1 MPVGPSQDLR
11 RLVLA
16 VERQPGRNGAD
27 FRRLQGH
34 VDDPVGGLHLEHIAR
49 LELVRRDVHRPA
61 VDLEVPVRDELARLL
76 ARRAQAEPVDD
87 VVHAQL
93 EVAEQ
98 VQAGDARF
106 ARRLVEIVAELLLE
120 QPVDPPR
127 LLLGA
132 QLQAVVG
139 RLALAGL
146 AVHAGRERAALD
158 GALGRVAALALQ
170 VQLGA
175 LAAAKAADR
184 ARVVGHFLHAP
195 PLRRPAPVV
204 RDGRD
209 VGDGADLEACGLQR
223 ADCGLAAGARPAHE
237 HLDRAHAVLQRP
249 LGGRLGGLLRGK
261 WRRLAAALE
270 ALRSGRAPG
279 DDVAVD
285 VGDGDDRVVERALD
299 VSLPLDHVL
308 ALAAARANDLLL
320 GHYLPAFTFFL
331 PATARLGPRRLRAL
345 VRVRWP
351 RTGRPRRCRMPRYE
365 PISVRRL
372 MLLATSRRRSPSM
385 RSSLAP
391 AILSMIW
398 RRRVT
403 SSSERS
409 LTRVSGLTPAVFT
422 SF

>member
-1 MPVGPSQDLR
+1 MPLGPSQDLR

-16 VERQPGRNGAD
+16 VERQPGRDGAD
-27 FRRLQGH
+27 FGRLKGH

-61 VDLEVPVRDELARLL
+61 VDLKVPVRDELARLL

-98 VQAGDARF
+98 VQAGDARL

-120 QPVDPPR
+120 QPVDAPR

-139 RLALAGL
+139 RLALA
-146 AVHAGRERAALD
+146 AA
-158 GALGRVAALALQ
+158 
-170 VQLGA
+170 
-175 LAAAKAADR
+175 
-184 ARVVGHFLHAP
+184 
-195 PLRRPAPVV
+195 
-204 RDGRD
+204 
-209 VGDGADLEACGLQR
+209 C
-223 ADCGLAAGARPAHE
+223 
-237 HLDRAHAVLQRP
+237 
-249 LGGRLGGLLRGK
+249 
-261 WRRLAAALE
+261 
-270 ALRSGRAPG
+270 
-279 DDVAVD
+279 
-285 VGDGDDRVVERALD
+285 
-299 VSLPLDHVL
+299 
-308 ALAAARANDLLL
+308 ANDLLL
-320 GHYLPAFTFFL
+320 SHYLPAFTFFL

-351 RTGRPRRCRMPRYE
+351 RTGSPRRCRMPRYE

-385 RSSLAP
+385 SSSLAP

-403 SSSERS
+403 SSSLRS
-409 LTRVSGLTPAVFT
+409 FTRVSGLTPAVFT